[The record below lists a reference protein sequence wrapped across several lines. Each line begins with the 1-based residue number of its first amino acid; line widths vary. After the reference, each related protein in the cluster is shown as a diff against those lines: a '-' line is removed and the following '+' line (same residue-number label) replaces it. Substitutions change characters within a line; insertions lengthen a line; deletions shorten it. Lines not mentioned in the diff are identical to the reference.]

1 LDEAGE
7 VDDAVEAGINVFVE
21 GSKEFDLD
29 IDGEAGIIVCF
40 GGSIEFVLEDEL
52 YFDLLLLLLS
62 SITLA
67 ITGFVTMEPIELDGF
82 CTLDDDDMDV
92 HDIVE

>member
-7 VDDAVEAGINVFVE
+7 GDDAVETGINVFVE
-21 GSKEFDLD
+21 TSIEFDLD

-40 GGSIEFVLEDEL
+40 GSSIEFVLEDEL

-62 SITLA
+62 SITFS
-67 ITGFVTMEPIELDGF
+67 ITGFITKETLEVDGF
-82 CTLDDDDMDV
+82 FTLDDDDMDE